1 MDFDLVGLE
10 QGPPDG
16 GEVAEVTLD
25 LLLQVQ
31 RPDVLVERAQHTS
44 GVGAVLALV
53 PLRGDLGVLD
63 PHVGHEVP
71 VAHTPVV
78 AQVAPDGVRQALV
91 NLQPMLTP
99 VSCSLVRVRLI
110 LR

>member
-1 MDFDLVGLE
+1 MTHEWRFYSVLLWQTE
-10 QGPPDG
+10 QGG
-16 GEVAEVTLD
+16 NIC
-25 LLLQVQ
+25 
-31 RPDVLVERAQHTS
+31 
-44 GVGAVLALV
+44 LA
-53 PLRGDLGVLD
+53 VLD

-71 VAHTPVV
+71 VAHAPVV